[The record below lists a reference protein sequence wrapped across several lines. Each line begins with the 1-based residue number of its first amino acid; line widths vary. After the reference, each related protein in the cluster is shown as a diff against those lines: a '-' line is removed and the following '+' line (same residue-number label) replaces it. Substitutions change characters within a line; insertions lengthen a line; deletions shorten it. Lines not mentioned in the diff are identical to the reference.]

1 MYYVRQIKL
10 RFGEAFGLGWESHL
24 QGVWRQALGEG
35 GGLCE
40 AEEGGWGEVRERRD
54 RKKYITVEEKH
65 SMHPMNYFLPPSVW
79 FAGNKAK
86 WRVGFIQGAFGRR
99 IVRKKNLKLKRFFFC
114 GGRRGGLRAG
124 RWRGGGGAEGWC
136 GGW

>member
-1 MYYVRQIKL
+1 MKGSPNLPFTSITV
-10 RFGEAFGLGWESHL
+10 GW
-24 QGVWRQALGEG
+24 GMMVVVVEG
-35 GGLCE
+35 KKNCPRRK
-40 AEEGGWGEVRERRD
+40 GGWGEVRERRD

-114 GGRRGGLRAG
+114 GGRRGGI
-124 RWRGGGGAEGWC
+124 GGAKELGSR
-136 GGW
+136 GMPFVYQS